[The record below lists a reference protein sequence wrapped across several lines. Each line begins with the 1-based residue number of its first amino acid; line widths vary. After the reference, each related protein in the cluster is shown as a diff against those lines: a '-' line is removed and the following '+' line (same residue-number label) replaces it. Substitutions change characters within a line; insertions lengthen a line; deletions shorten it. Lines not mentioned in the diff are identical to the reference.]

1 MIARHHVVALDANS
15 NCESATWCFFW
26 GGALHRGMSLK
37 NLTFLMFKV
46 ALPKKL

>member
-26 GGALHRGMSLK
+26 GGHCI
-37 NLTFLMFKV
+37 V
-46 ALPKKL
+46 ACR

>member
-15 NCESATWCFFW
+15 NCESATWSFL